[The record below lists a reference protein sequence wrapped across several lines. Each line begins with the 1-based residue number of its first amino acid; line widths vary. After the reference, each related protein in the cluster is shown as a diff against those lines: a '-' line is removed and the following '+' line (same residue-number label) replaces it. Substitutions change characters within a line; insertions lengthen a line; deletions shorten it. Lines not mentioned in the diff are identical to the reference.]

1 MNLKSFF
8 SSKGYDI
15 TDRDDML
22 PYIELWDNWY
32 KGNVP
37 DFQNYFVYN
46 GQKKVQKRRRTL
58 NMGKKLPEDFANVLL
73 NEKVVY
79 KIGTDEE
86 TKKFCEILDA
96 NDFYVR
102 GTESVEKAFALGTGA
117 FVITLGDLVYD
128 ADTDVIDTT
137 SAKLIIEFATA
148 GKVIPLSYTN
158 NKVTECAFAINKV
171 IDNKPVMIISMH
183 TLNEDGNYVIDNYA
197 FKVAR
202 NGALT
207 DITDKMEDTL
217 KHFDTEG
224 PYPWFSIIR
233 PNITNNIYKDNPFG
247 ISVYANSIDVLKGI
261 DIAYDSL
268 VNEFELGRKRIFV
281 KSNLLKPDLTTG
293 ELKLVF
299 DTNDVVFHD
308 LPVGDDGKEDIH
320 EVDMKLRI
328 AEHEQAI
335 QLQLNLLSSKVGF
348 GEKRYSFNSGTVTT
362 ATQVISENSEEFRTI
377 KKHEIVIES
386 CLYDLFRSMLYVS
399 NKFLGYS
406 FNLEA
411 DISISFDDSIIEDT
425 AEIKR
430 QALLELNA
438 GLIDN
443 IEYYQK
449 VYKLTEEQAIKYAK
463 KIQKRQKEALE
474 EDLPP
479 EEDDESVNNKG
490 NKEKNDDKKKKEQK

>member
-1 MNLKSFF
+1 MNLKTFF

-15 TDRDDML
+15 TDRDNML
-22 PYIELWDNWY
+22 PYIEMWDSWY
-32 KGNVP
+32 KGDVP
-37 DFQNYFVYN
+37 DFQNYFIYN
-46 GQKKVQKRRRTL
+46 GQKKVHKKRRTL
-58 NMGKKLPEDFANVLL
+58 NMGKKLPEDFANILL
-73 NEKVVY
+73 NEKVTY
-79 KIGTDEE
+79 KIGTDQE
-86 TKKFCEILDA
+86 TIQFCNILDM

-102 GTESVEKAFALGTGA
+102 GTECIEKAFALGTGA
-117 FVITLGDLVYD
+117 FVLTLGDLIYD

-148 GKVIPLSYTN
+148 GKIIPLSYTN

-171 IDNKPVMIISMH
+171 IDNKPVLIISMH
-183 TLNEDGNYVIDNYA
+183 TLNEQHNYVIDNYA

-207 DITDKMEDTL
+207 DITEKMQDTL
-217 KHFDTEG
+217 KHFDTGG

-233 PNITNNIYKDNPFG
+233 PNITNNIYKDSPFG
-247 ISVYANSIDVLKGI
+247 ISVYANSIDVFKGI

-268 VNEFELGRKRIFV
+268 INEFELGRKRIFV

-293 ELKLVF
+293 EFKLVF

-335 QLQLNLLSSKVGF
+335 QLMLNLLSSKVGF
-348 GEKRYSFNSGTVTT
+348 GEKRYSFTGGALTT

-377 KKHEIVIES
+377 KKHEIVIEN
-386 CLYDLFRSMLYVS
+386 CLYDLFRSMLYIA
-399 NKFLGYS
+399 NKFLGLN
-406 FNLEA
+406 FNLDA
-411 DISISFDDSIIEDT
+411 DISIGFDDSIIEDT
-425 AEIKR
+425 GEIKR

-449 VYKLTEEQAIKYAK
+449 VYKMTEEQAIEYDK
-463 KIQKRQKEALE
+463 KLKKRLQETLE
-474 EDLPP
+474 EEPSP
-479 EEDDESVNNKG
+479 EDDEEGEKDNK
-490 NKEKNDDKKKKEQK
+490 KEDDKGKKEDKK